1 MGAVL
6 VPVLLVLIVM
16 VVGAIAVKRF
26 TRAEIDHSDRLQAD
40 ERPTLRY
47 QTPAGQDPAL
57 VLAGLRRAGY
67 DASADSEPGPSS
79 PIVIIGATGGA
90 PDREAVRRALADIDG
105 TNVVPEESGTVDRTR
120 VRFEDE

>member
-26 TRAEIDHSDRLQAD
+26 TRAAIDHSDRLQAD

-47 QTPAGQDPAL
+47 QIPAGQDPAL

>member
-47 QTPAGQDPAL
+47 RISAGQDPAL

>member
-47 QTPAGQDPAL
+47 QIPAGQDPAL

-90 PDREAVRRALADIDG
+90 PDREAVRRALTDIDG